1 MPQGN
6 PPSPSPPP
14 PTLSNL
20 SSGSFDGFAVNHL
33 FTVIHL
39 RCSVDIS
46 LAKVESQFQTAAYKQ
61 AYLQ

>member
-6 PPSPSPPP
+6 PPSPSPP

-33 FTVIHL
+33 STVIHL

-61 AYLQ
+61 VYLQ